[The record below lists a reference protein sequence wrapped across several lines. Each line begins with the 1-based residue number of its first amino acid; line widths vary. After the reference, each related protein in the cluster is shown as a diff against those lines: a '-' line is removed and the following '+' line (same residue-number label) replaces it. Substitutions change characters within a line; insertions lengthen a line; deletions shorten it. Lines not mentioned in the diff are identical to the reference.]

1 MRSKP
6 PSVLCGIQ
14 LRAIPENRGLNQ
26 ERGTNLG
33 QITLH
38 YTHAE
43 LIEYAKERER
53 GLSPKSL
60 YWIRKSARVFW
71 EQTGGAISQETITRL
86 KNHILAV
93 SRSESNINK
102 LIGFGRAFL
111 KHLSKLY
118 LNASYQAFELF
129 LEKPK
134 AIKERK
140 LVTDRII
147 TPDDVTNICNHIVN
161 DYRAGKIKKS
171 NCINYL
177 ALVGFGCYTGQRAEA
192 TIEKL
197 TVGMFRDALSKE
209 YPVILVPPALDKI
222 RYEHYVPLHPN
233 LIPTLTE
240 AIKGRNDD
248 EPMFRYIAFRS
259 WLMRNPLPLTKVN
272 SNFLPGDMRK
282 FGEQFGDQIKWD
294 TVNRAHIMSHDISSI
309 SFAHYKAFTAEIA
322 YRMYMEAWE
331 NVDLI
336 PKSCSLEAVGN

>member
-1 MRSKP
+1 M
-6 PSVLCGIQ
+6 
-14 LRAIPENRGLNQ
+14 
-26 ERGTNLG
+26 
-33 QITLH
+33 
-38 YTHAE
+38 
-43 LIEYAKERER
+43 EYAKERER

-60 YWIRKSARVFW
+60 YWIKKSARVVW
-71 EQTGGAISQETITRL
+71 EQTGGVISHETTTRL
-86 KNHILAV
+86 KNHILTN
-93 SRSESNINK
+93 SRSNSNINK
-102 LIGFGRAFL
+102 QICFGRTFL

-118 LNASYQAFELF
+118 LNANYQAFEMF

-140 LVTDRII
+140 VVTDRVIAL
-147 TPDDVTNICNHIVN
+147 DDVTNLCNHVVN

-177 ALVGFGCYTGQRAEA
+177 ALVGFGCYTAQRAEA

-209 YPVILVPPALDKI
+209 HPVILVPPSLDKI

-233 LIPTLTE
+233 LIPILTE
-240 AIKGRNDD
+240 AIKGRSDD

-259 WLMRNPLPLTKVN
+259 WLVRNPLPLTKVN

-282 FGEQFGDQIKWD
+282 FGEQFGDQINWD

-309 SFAHYKAFTAEIA
+309 SFSHYKAFTSEVVHRI
-322 YRMYMEAWE
+322 YMNAWQ
-331 NVDLI
+331 NIDLI
-336 PKSCSLEAVGN
+336 PQSCSLETIEGRNC